1 MDQRYFHPEHGECE
15 HLRTEGIYW
24 IVRFRGSPHEQR
36 LGPSD
41 RQKLTLV
48 VTVASGSGVG
58 ATPAAPSGGKSQPP
72 AQAEANPATSVASSG
87 SRWGLGGILDRLGIA
102 RGASSA
108 PTRPSWM
115 PPQQQP
121 TSPSVPPPAGQAL
134 TAAPQSPQPPPT
146 DPESRRLRQAF
157 ESLRTG
163 LSPVTAVLRP
173 LAVGADVIERHATDF
188 FERIDDGGASVVFRG
203 GYGIGKTFNLQLLR
217 ELALEQNF
225 CVMLTE
231 IDSNRNQLHKPA
243 SVIHS
248 LIANLRFPN
257 CEEAGVY
264 ELVRQVHAHL
274 EQRFKHAEC
283 RATTPY
289 QWPWGVARLQRHYLV
304 QELECTPLGWIFA
317 DPMLPDKEQLI
328 DLLAC
333 DPQEPVPRT
342 RERHALFDKD
352 SPVSTQWPAFSAG
365 TQGDFGSYFLSGVGR
380 LCRLL
385 GYKGL
390 VVLLDEMEK
399 WENLNWKEQSRAG
412 NLLGGLL
419 WAASARD
426 AERECAHDRMTC
438 SHPTELEH
446 SARGGGHP
454 FTTSS
459 PCYLGVGIAL
469 TPRGDEGPEADWA
482 VFGEFETIDLPEF
495 TPAGLQEYFHKIYP
509 LYCRGYGLNGG
520 NPAELVRQALST
532 WLRNPDRSTRMG
544 VLAVMSVLDAWRE
557 SITGK

>member
-41 RQKLTLV
+41 RQKLTHILT
-48 VTVASGSGVG
+48 VTPGSGVG
-58 ATPAAPSGGKSQPP
+58 ATPAAPTGGQSQPQ
-72 AQAEANPATSVASSG
+72 AQAGTNPAASAASSG
-87 SRWGLGGILDRLGIA
+87 SRWGLGAILDRLGIA

-121 TSPSVPPPAGQAL
+121 TAASVPPQSGQTP
-134 TAAPQSPQPPPT
+134 TAAPKSPPTPPT

-173 LAVGADVIERHATDF
+173 LAVGADVIERHAADF

-203 GYGIGKTFNLQLLR
+203 GYGLGKTFNLQLLR

-231 IDSNRNQLHKPA
+231 IDSNRNQLQKPD
-243 SVIHS
+243 SVIRS
-248 LIANLRFPN
+248 LMQSLRFPDH
-257 CEEAGVY
+257 EESGPE
-264 ELVRQVHAHL
+264 ELVRQVHEL
-274 EQRFKHAEC
+274 LSEQFKHEQF
-283 RATTPY
+283 REVSPH
-289 QWPWGVARLQRHYLV
+289 QWPWGLARLQHEHLM
-304 QELECTPLGWIFA
+304 QELECVPLSWLFA
-317 DPMLPDKEQLI
+317 DPMLPDKEQLV

-333 DPQEPVPRT
+333 DPQEPVQKT
-342 RERHALFDKD
+342 RERHALWFF
-352 SPVSTQWPAFSAG
+352 PVRMQWPAFNAR
-365 TQGDFGSYFLSGVGR
+365 TQGDFGSYLLSGMGK

-385 GYKGL
+385 GYRGL
-390 VVLLDEMEK
+390 IVLLDEMEK
-399 WENLNWKEQSRAG
+399 WENLNWKDQSRAG

-419 WAASARD
+419 WAASAQDGDRD
-426 AERECAHDRMTC
+426 CSEDRISCT
-438 SHPTELEH
+438 HATELEH

-454 FTTSS
+454 FTTLSS
-459 PCYLGVGIAL
+459 CHLGVGIAL

-482 VFGEFETIDLPEF
+482 VYGEFETIDLPEF
-495 TPAGLQEYFHKIYP
+495 TSAGLQEYFHKIYP
-509 LYCRGYGLNGG
+509 LYCRGYGLNEG
-520 NPAELVRQALST
+520 NPAELVRQALNT

-544 VLAVMSVLDAWRE
+544 VRAVMSVLDAWRE
-557 SITGK
+557 SITGN